1 MHLFVGKH
9 NLTTLSRWNVR
20 RALSILPPGRVSCL
34 PFQHICQHGQGT
46 APAAL
51 RLPGLTA
58 ATAGAPLRD
67 GELPPMFFRV
77 GGSVASSSKH
87 PSRPSGMKKGRPSRA
102 VLVVF
107 VTVRQPYRLAAT
119 LRSRRASW
127 LVKPD
132 SLSYQMMSLAMVPSM
147 TWVDR
152 ASTTPP
158 WVLPLKSMETRGS
171 SQ

>member
-1 MHLFVGKH
+1 MEYTCPGTRALPCA
-9 NLTTLSRWNVR
+9 R
-20 RALSILPPGRVSCL
+20 RAVAPVAGAARLC
-34 PFQHICQHGQGT
+34 
-46 APAAL
+46 PAAGL
-51 RLPGLTA
+51 SLPALLAGREALISEQGPPSHEMPFTEKVFSTTGTHHQIVLLGHRGLVPKGSPDVIGHEKRTA
-58 ATAGAPLRD
+58 LT
-67 GELPPMFFRV
+67 
-77 GGSVASSSKH
+77 
-87 PSRPSGMKKGRPSRA
+87 GRPCRIRWRA
-102 VLVVF
+102 E
-107 VTVRQPYRLAAT
+107 PYRLAAT

-132 SLSYQMMSLAMVPSM
+132 SLSYQMMSLAMVPSR

>member
-1 MHLFVGKH
+1 MPTRARGGSGGPAAARPD
-9 NLTTLSRWNVR
+9 SRCGGSSLARRGTPPVFFRMGVSWPRGLGATAASPLPDKARRGRDGRGEREAFSHWR
-20 RALSILPPGRVSCL
+20 RAPSPTSVHAAGHEKR
-34 PFQHICQHGQGT
+34 T
-46 APAAL
+46 A
-51 RLPGLTA
+51 LT
-58 ATAGAPLRD
+58 
-67 GELPPMFFRV
+67 
-77 GGSVASSSKH
+77 
-87 PSRPSGMKKGRPSRA
+87 GRPCRIRWRA
-102 VLVVF
+102 E
-107 VTVRQPYRLAAT
+107 PYRLAAT

-132 SLSYQMMSLAMVPSM
+132 SLSYQMMSLAMVPSR

>member
-1 MHLFVGKH
+1 MAQRLGATAACLFQIKHAGEGMGVGKEKTFSH
-9 NLTTLSRWNVR
+9 WRRGPSPTSVHAAGHEKRTALT
-20 RALSILPPGRVSCL
+20 
-34 PFQHICQHGQGT
+34 
-46 APAAL
+46 
-51 RLPGLTA
+51 
-58 ATAGAPLRD
+58 
-67 GELPPMFFRV
+67 
-77 GGSVASSSKH
+77 
-87 PSRPSGMKKGRPSRA
+87 GRPCRIRWRA
-102 VLVVF
+102 EL
-107 VTVRQPYRLAAT
+107 YRLAAT

-132 SLSYQMMSLAMVPSM
+132 SLSYQMMSLAMVPSR

>member
-1 MHLFVGKH
+1 
-9 NLTTLSRWNVR
+9 
-20 RALSILPPGRVSCL
+20 
-34 PFQHICQHGQGT
+34 
-46 APAAL
+46 
-51 RLPGLTA
+51 
-58 ATAGAPLRD
+58 
-67 GELPPMFFRV
+67 
-77 GGSVASSSKH
+77 
-87 PSRPSGMKKGRPSRA
+87 MKKGRPSRA

>member
-1 MHLFVGKH
+1 MP
-9 NLTTLSRWNVR
+9 T
-20 RALSILPPGRVSCL
+20 RARA
-34 PFQHICQHGQGT
+34 
-46 APAAL
+46 APAAP

-58 ATAGAPLRD
+58 AVAGAPLRD
-67 GELPPMFFRV
+67 GELPPVFFRMGV
-77 GGSVASSSKH
+77 SWPRDLGATAASPLPDKARRGRDGRGEREAFSH
-87 PSRPSGMKKGRPSRA
+87 WRRGPSPTSIHAAGHEKRTALTGRPCRIRWRA
-102 VLVVF
+102 E
-107 VTVRQPYRLAAT
+107 PYRLAAT

-132 SLSYQMMSLAMVPSM
+132 SLSYQMMSLAMVPSR